1 MKWATRTYVRTY
13 VHALNAGYVAEPFE
27 VRQVGQ
33 FLQDMESRMAQM
45 RRAAG
50 EEKVG
55 S

>member
-1 MKWATRTYVRTY
+1 MKWATRAN
-13 VHALNAGYVAEPFE
+13 VHALYAGYVAEPFD

-33 FLQDMESRMAQM
+33 FLQEMESRTAQM
-45 RRAAG
+45 RRAAD